1 MHGWSEIYTSQ
12 WSNGVLSLRK
22 LSDPFINV
30 SKNMINASINKQT
43 SIHYKINHYN
53 VFLQDAGVKIF
64 ILLYKEI
71 ELALGINS
79 IYSKQTLVSKHP
91 ENIKVKLSG
100 INSIYSKQTLV
111 SKHPENI
118 KVKLPGINS
127 IYSKQTLVS
136 KHPENIKVKL
146 PGIDSISSH
155 LYSNI
160 PKTPR

>member
-1 MHGWSEIYTSQ
+1 MPDLCMVGLRSILLSE
-12 WSNGVLSLRK
+12 SNGVLSRRNI
-22 LSDPFINV
+22 SDPFINV

-100 INSIYSKQTLV
+100 IT
-111 SKHPENI
+111 
-118 KVKLPGINS
+118 
-127 IYSKQTLVS
+127 
-136 KHPENIKVKL
+136 
-146 PGIDSISSH
+146 SISNH
-155 LYSNI
+155 LCRNI
-160 PKTPR
+160 QKTSR